1 MHDDKKY
8 QFLANLT
15 SLQNGAPEFI
25 EINFFTSFTSL
36 LDSVDK
42 IEPRTDSSQ

>member
-1 MHDDKKY
+1 MHDDEKY

-25 EINFFTSFTSL
+25 KINFFSTHVNIQSISTQGS
-36 LDSVDK
+36 SKEK
-42 IEPRTDSSQ
+42 I